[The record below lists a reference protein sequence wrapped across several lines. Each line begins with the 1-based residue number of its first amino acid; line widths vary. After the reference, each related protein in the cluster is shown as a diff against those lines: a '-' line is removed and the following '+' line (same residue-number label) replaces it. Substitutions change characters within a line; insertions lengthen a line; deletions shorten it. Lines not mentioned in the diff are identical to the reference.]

1 MHNEFSDIVK
11 KSKYICSVK
20 ISFVSMKGEIS
31 KQNASKMHDL
41 AVAGTCLTD
50 CTRDNKCSDKSTS
63 VGVGVCVGECAI
75 DCIVVQF

>member
-1 MHNEFSDIVK
+1 
-11 KSKYICSVK
+11 
-20 ISFVSMKGEIS
+20 
-31 KQNASKMHDL
+31 MHDL
-41 AVAGTCLTD
+41 TVTGTCLTN